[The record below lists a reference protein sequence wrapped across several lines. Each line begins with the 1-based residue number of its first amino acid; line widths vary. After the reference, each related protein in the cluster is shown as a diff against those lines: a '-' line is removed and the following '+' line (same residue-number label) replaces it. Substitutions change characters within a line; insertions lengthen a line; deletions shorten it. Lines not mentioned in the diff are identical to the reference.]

1 MENRSL
7 NPRNHPMTTPL
18 SSSTL
23 AAANLLKSR
32 LEHYYKTQ
40 VKECIE
46 RDDRADRTDVK
57 DVNAVR
63 ANENN
68 YLRLLRTRLSPADF
82 ANVKLIGRG
91 AFGTVRLV
99 QKRDNGKVFAM
110 KTLKKGE
117 MWKRSQ
123 VAHVKSERDA
133 MVEGAHSDWV
143 VQLFFSFQDTQNLY
157 LVMEYLPGGDL
168 MNLLI
173 KYDTFSEDVTR
184 FYIAETVA
192 AVSSVHSMG
201 YVHRDIKPDNL
212 LIDARGH
219 LKLSD
224 FGLSTGFR
232 KAHDSSYYT
241 RFLENPQ
248 NTQNPPEEAN
258 NDKIDMME
266 SQKERLKTWK
276 ERRREIAYSTVGTPD
291 YMSPETF
298 TAAQQTINNPG
309 YTRATDYWSVGCIMF
324 ECLFGYPPFCS
335 DTPHDTYRKILQWP
349 KYLVLPAEIA
359 ISPTCESLLRGL
371 IASQDVR
378 LEGEAVK
385 RHPYFKAVPWEDDGR
400 KLRKLRAPW
409 TPQLKSV
416 TDTQYFDDLA
426 DTDADATTLGQLGQ
440 ATLSS
445 LETSKDLAFV
455 GYTYKKF
462 EHLLNH
468 SS

>member
-1 MENRSL
+1 MELNLQSL
-7 NPRNHPMTTPL
+7 SLETRVAPSVL
-18 SSSTL
+18 AGSS
-23 AAANLLKSR
+23 LLKSR
-32 LEHYYKTQ
+32 LEHFYKSQ

-46 RDDRADRTDVK
+46 RDDRAARTTD
-57 DVNAVR
+57 DAAVR
-63 ANENN
+63 SNENN

-82 ANVKLIGRG
+82 SNVKLIGRG

-143 VQLFFSFQDTQNLY
+143 VQLFFSFQDALNLY

-184 FYIAETVA
+184 FYIAETIA
-192 AVSSVHSMG
+192 AVSSVHQMG
-201 YVHRDIKPDNL
+201 FVHRDIKPDNL

-219 LKLSD
+219 IKLSD

-241 RFLENPQ
+241 RFVENAQ
-248 NTQNPPEEAN
+248 QPPVVE
-258 NDKIDMME
+258 NDVKIDMMA
-266 SQKERLKTWK
+266 SQKDRLKTWK

-298 TAAQQTINNPG
+298 TAAQQSTNNPG
-309 YTRATDYWSVGCIMF
+309 YTRSTDYWSVGCIMF

-335 DTPHDTYRKILQWP
+335 DSPHETYRKILQWQR
-349 KYLVLPAEIA
+349 YLVLPAEIP
-359 ISPTCESLLRGL
+359 ISSTCESLLRGL
-371 IASQDVR
+371 IAPQETR

-409 TPQLKSV
+409 TPHLKSV

-426 DTDADATTLGQLGQ
+426 DTDTDALSLGQLGQ
-440 ATLSS
+440 ATLSTM
-445 LETSKDLAFV
+445 ETKDLAFV

-462 EHLLNH
+462 ENLLDG
-468 SS
+468 